1 MHYNPF
7 AYLRTEKDILKLV
20 NTIIV
25 NTKGEGAQSTE
36 DFWVKAERLYY
47 TALIGYIH
55 YEAPEEEKNFITLLD
70 MINASD
76 TREDDEDYKNPVDL
90 LFDRLEEREPEHFAV
105 KQYRKYKLAA
115 GQTTTNRYIGYLPDV
130 PEFYPFMTAAEYLHF
145 CGEITGMKRTENEER
160 CKDLLEL
167 VGLGNE
173 THHIKGFSR
182 GMKQRL
188 GIAQALLNRPK
199 LLICDEPTSALDPV
213 GRKEILDILLAIR
226 EQTTVLFSTHILS
239 DVERICTDVAFLNN
253 GVVGVQGKLS
263 DIKTRYR
270 SEEYQLETGNDTD
283 MLILQQTF
291 PNMQQIGRNQLVFCE
306 GDYTVFDILRFI
318 ADKHIAL
325 LKLERAEPT
334 LESLFME
341 VVEK

>member
-1 MHYNPF
+1 MDMLYISNLYKHFSDKKVLNGLNLSVPEHSIF
-7 AYLRTEKDILKLV
+7 GFIGKNGAGKTTTMKMVLGLLKAD
-20 NTIIV
+20 TGEIIV
-25 NTKGEGAQSTE
+25 NGEK
-36 DFWVKAERLYY
+36 VVY
-47 TALIGYIH
+47 
-55 YEAPEEEKNFITLLD
+55 
-70 MINASD
+70 
-76 TREDDEDYKNPVDL
+76 
-90 LFDRLEEREPEHFAV
+90 
-105 KQYRKYKLAA
+105 

-160 CKDLLEL
+160 CKELLEL
-167 VGLGNE
+167 VGLVNE

-291 PNMQQIGRNQLVFCE
+291 SNMQQIGRNQLVFCE
-306 GDYTVFDILRFI
+306 GDYTAFDILRFI
-318 ADKHIAL
+318 ADRHIAL